1 MNGERILHVT
11 YVVLIN
17 RHFTFLYINQSI
29 IYFCYIFIIKYTRV
43 CAQLLLEE
51 HKIKAQGVVQALD
64 TSKGE
69 HSNIKSEY
77 F

>member
-51 HKIKAQGVVQALD
+51 YKIKVQGVVQAY
-64 TSKGE
+64 K
-69 HSNIKSEY
+69 
-77 F
+77 